1 MATHYSNLD
10 FSFGTLGSFSF
21 GFGSAGGF
29 VVVYGVVGVGVVVVV
44 AAASAKAYLFWSLY
58 SNVLLRTTASKRKVI
73 KMVFII
79 YLN

>member
-21 GFGSAGGF
+21 GFGSAAGF
-29 VVVYGVVGVGVVVVV
+29 VVVYGVVGVVVVV
-44 AAASAKAYLFWSLY
+44 AAASAKTYLFWSLY

>member
-21 GFGSAGGF
+21 GFGSAAAF
-29 VVVYGVVGVGVVVVV
+29 VVVYGVVGVVVVV
-44 AAASAKAYLFWSLY
+44 AAASAKTYLFWSLY